1 MRAYC
6 VGITQYGVTR
16 GDSAIAYGLF
26 VRYCDDTT
34 EAKLHGFK
42 KTKFQEAPFAK
53 RIGAMLDISVR
64 GHRSLSS
71 KGNEFRTTVKG

>member
-6 VGITQYGVTR
+6 VGITRCRLTR
-16 GDSAIAYGLF
+16 DDFAIAYGLF